1 MERVSDHLFRTEPEF
16 PFGGSSV
23 QTHAYV
29 LLRPDSNVVL
39 YSSRHLPAEEDWL
52 RAAGGVARQFLNHR
66 DEAGPACDWLYE
78 TFGAPLT
85 CHDLE
90 REAISRQCAVH
101 DTVAGE
107 GEVLPDL
114 LAVPTPGHCPGS
126 TCYLWQGPDRR
137 YLFTGDTIY
146 LNEGRWE
153 VYVSRGTAAE
163 MTASLDRI
171 AALPFDCLVPGLF
184 IGAIKTADTTPTDTR
199 TRVDEIIVRL
209 KRGET
214 N

>member
-1 MERVSDHLFRTEPEF
+1 MERVTDHLFRTEPEF
-16 PFGGSSV
+16 PFAGSQV

-29 LLRPDSNVVL
+29 LVRDAGNVVM
-39 YSSRHLPAEEDWL
+39 YSSSRMPAEERWL
-52 RAAGGVARQFLNHR
+52 REAGGVSRQFLNHR
-66 DEAGPACDWLYE
+66 DEAGPACDWVHE

-85 CHDLE
+85 CHAKE
-90 REAISRQCAVH
+90 RRAIIGSCAVH
-101 DTVAGE
+101 DTIDREVD
-107 GEVLPDL
+107 VLPDL

-137 YLFTGDTIY
+137 YLFTGDTLY
-146 LNEGRWE
+146 LSEGRWE

-163 MTASLDRI
+163 MIASLERI

-184 IGAIKTADTTPTDTR
+184 IGADKTAETTPKETR
-199 TRVDEIIVRL
+199 ARIDEIIARL
-209 KRGET
+209 RQGEI